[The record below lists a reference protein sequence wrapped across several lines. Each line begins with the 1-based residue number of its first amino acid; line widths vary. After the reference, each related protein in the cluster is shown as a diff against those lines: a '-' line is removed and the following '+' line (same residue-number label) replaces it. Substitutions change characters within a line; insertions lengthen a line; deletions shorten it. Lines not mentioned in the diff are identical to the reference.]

1 MRALFIS
8 FGCLVVPIAVGCN
21 DEVSPIADAPFLV
34 SLTATPAAGTAPLSV
49 RLAATCERLREQAIH
64 TSSAEV
70 RFAFRRTAAETA
82 IFVDDGANTVD
93 VVYTEPGTVV
103 ASVVGDDGAGHT
115 ATADVEI
122 VVDAPARNTANLI
135 VDVNHDGA
143 VDASDDIDGEAIFLG
158 NVDDDD
164 GDGTRD
170 SRDQKFDDDIDDMM
184 IVVVEPSAG
193 GLQGRLTIGGDV
205 ARERVRIFRGNSVVY
220 EPDSQQSTPFAVTE
234 ERTVLHLESVS
245 GRGAGWDGRVA
256 ITLDLVDDSGAVVSS
271 DTVRARAAPVVIS
284 DNLDAPRELVSAF
297 SAAGALPAAA
307 TLRVVEGSDVG
318 DDRWI
323 QDNMELGVQQAPL
336 STSAG
341 GVQTM
346 WMAMNTERDY
356 GGQGLD
362 RFVPSIWLA
371 PSYGFYY
378 PQGEAT
384 SHNYGGNLEVI
395 PGLDAWPLGRLVYG
409 GGRVALDGSSSVD
422 TMNAVQVDFLDAQ
435 EVQGPALQVSSEWL
449 EVGHVDEWFQVVPD
463 LTPVASAKPFKI
475 VIASPRL
482 ARSLTQ
488 DVQAS
493 GGGSVVFFPN
503 RDASYTV
510 DEILAAPVFAA
521 TNEAAQIRIDEQVER
536 LKTEL
541 GLVDDDFRE
550 VPVFYIEGGGT
561 SLVSAFNPGIQNLV
575 TMQNRV
581 FVPDPE
587 GPQKDGVDVFQEA
600 TRQALLD
607 TDLDVVFVDVFNSYH
622 LLLGEAHCGTNVVR
636 DEAVPFYA
644 VEVSR

>member
-1 MRALFIS
+1 MRTLLLLPVACFAFLTAI
-8 FGCLVVPIAVGCN
+8 GCGDDVVA
-21 DEVSPIADAPFLV
+21 APDGQ
-34 SLTATPAAGTAPLSV
+34 SLTATLIATPSFGIAPLSV
-49 RLAATCERLREQAIH
+49 RLTA
-64 TSSAEV
+64 TSSATGA
-70 RFAFRRTAAETA
+70 RFAFRKTAADTA
-82 IFVDDGANTVD
+82 VFPDVDGANTVD
-93 VVYTEPGTVV
+93 VVYAEPGTVV
-103 ASVVGDDGAGHT
+103 ASV
-115 ATADVEI
+115 TADVEI
-122 VVDAPARNTANLI
+122 VVSAPPRNTANLI
-135 VDVNHDGA
+135 VDVNRDGLVNA
-143 VDASDDIDGEAIFLG
+143 VDDVEGEAIFLG

-164 GDGTRD
+164 GDGIRD
-170 SRDQKFDDDIDDMM
+170 SRDQKFDGDEDDMM
-184 IVVVEPSAG
+184 PIAVEPTTGA
-193 GLQGRLTIGGDV
+193 LTGRVLVDAP
-205 ARERVRIFRGNSVVY
+205 ARERVRVFLGPSVVY
-220 EPDSQQSTPFAVTE
+220 EPDTQETTSFAVSAD
-234 ERTVLHLESVS
+234 RTRLHLEGIS

-256 ITLDLVDDSGAVVSS
+256 VTLELVDDSGVVVSS

-284 DNLDAPRELVSAF
+284 DNLDAPRELFVVGIRSGRDNNAALVDAF
-297 SAAGALPAAA
+297 SAADALPSTSA
-307 TLRVVEGSDVG
+307 LRVVEGNNVS

-336 STSAG
+336 ATSGG
-341 GVQTM
+341 GVHTM

-378 PQGEAT
+378 PQGDAT

-395 PGLDAWPLGRLVYG
+395 PALSAWPLGRLIYG
-409 GGRVALDGSSSVD
+409 GGRLALDGSSSVD
-422 TMNAVQVDFLDAQ
+422 TMNAAQVDFLNAQ
-435 EVQGPALQVSSEWL
+435 EVQGPALEVSSEWL

-463 LTPVASAKPFKI
+463 LTPAASAKPFKI
-475 VIASPRL
+475 VVASPRL

-488 DVQAS
+488 DVQAA
-493 GGGSVVFFPN
+493 GGGSLVFFGS
-503 RDASYTV
+503 RTESYAV
-510 DEILAAPVFAA
+510 DEILAAPVFAV

-550 VPVFYIEGGGT
+550 VPVFYIEAGG

-575 TMQNRV
+575 TMENRV

-587 GPQKDGVDVFQEA
+587 GPVQDGVDVFQEA

-622 LLLGEAHCGTNVVR
+622 LLSGEAHCGTNVVR
-636 DEAVPFYA
+636 EEAVPFYA
-644 VEVSR
+644 AGVSP